1 MQMWPKNHLPF
12 LPETKQFMK
21 KKTLRDQFIKC
32 RVTPEERDYLHELM
46 KKTRHRSEASFIRD
60 AVFKTKPIVIRT
72 GSKTDEE
79 IRKKV
84 TEIEGEINRIGNNFN
99 QLVRRLNT
107 ASIEQL
113 TALEKAQ
120 DTFSAIITLVEKV
133 SSDLRDYLNNPNQR
147 L

>member
-1 MQMWPKNHLPF
+1 MWPKNHLPF

-46 KKTRHRSEASFIRD
+46 KKTRQKMNKL
-60 AVFKTKPIVIRT
+60 FKTKPIVIRT

-84 TEIEGEINRIGNNFN
+84 TEVEGEINRIGNNFN

-120 DTFSAIITLVEKV
+120 DTFSAIITLVEKA